1 MVFISLL
8 FHNFTF
14 IDTKLFS
21 YTIHRNYSFPL
32 VYLLLPVSPHLPF
45 HPDRSAVLKQKPLFL
60 PKTGSIFYKI
70 LYDITL
76 KHFFFLVRV
85 ALLCITQIVIGKIQY
100 SLVFINTFAFFN
112 ECVIIESHLFA
123 VRFFAICVVCHAL
136 SWELNIQWC
145 VKLDSDTGW
154 HNYNSYVHGAGI
166 YSQVYY
172 RVRYRK

>member
-1 MVFISLL
+1 MTLL
-8 FHNFTF
+8 YGADSVH
-14 IDTKLFS
+14 ITKWNALQQGEA
-21 YTIHRNYSFPL
+21 L
-32 VYLLLPVSPHLPF
+32 G
-45 HPDRSAVLKQKPLFL
+45 SAVLKQKPLFL